1 MSLKTK
7 KRVIFDVKMFYVQPV
22 KNDGSPP
29 RKGGLPME
37 GPKPKFAIG
46 IERKV
51 EFKNFRIQL
60 LPIETKLFYNCL
72 LSFA

>member
-1 MSLKTK
+1 
-7 KRVIFDVKMFYVQPV
+7 MFYVQPV

-46 IERKV
+46 IEREV
-51 EFKNFRIQL
+51 EFKNYRI
-60 LPIETKLFYNCL
+60 
-72 LSFA
+72 